1 MRGPKLAAVLTIL
14 IMLGGFAY
22 IAWASRQAAGAYAR
36 LETKNADHVDRV
48 ERVLRS
54 VETDMDGRNR

>member
-14 IMLGGFAY
+14 IMLAGFAY
-22 IAWASRQAAGAYAR
+22 IAWTSRQVAGAYAR
-36 LETKNADHVDRV
+36 LETQNAEHVDRV